1 MRSTKEEE
9 ARLLQRRIAMFDKR
23 AHNNKLSF
31 TSTALFQIMQ
41 EDEETSSPDAQGFFN
56 RLRQVIVDAHRNL
69 KTVNDIPFDASQSQ
83 IQTFAR
89 QSQPISESQN
99 PYDISAN
106 ALFQQEERSYEKGVL
121 FAKILPVLWGASY
134 QDIYQDK
141 SAIPFFIA
149 TAQTIQAE
157 GIILLINTLNPGRD
171 AKYSVGGGG
180 IGSGSVAFYIWISPS
195 ELRVQWH
202 NKSSRIF
209 DTYAL
214 ETSIIKFS
222 WITEVK
228 IDRATKSGSLSY
240 TYDFT
245 EAIDDIIQSYD
256 ELLYR
261 EQVRDAVLA
270 DPAKHANIVLMIE
283 NIRNSLNLDISNEF
297 CQSLKPYYRG
307 LPEPNGYPYLNLV
320 TLIEEFAKKFGDTE
334 TLREKTKIYRLLHTP
349 GGRQRGG
356 NLQKRVTRRN
366 PSQKRK
372 KYRQTFSR
380 SRK

>member
-1 MRSTKEEE
+1 MKEE
-9 ARLLQRRIAMFDKR
+9 ARLLQRRIAMFYKR

-31 TSTALFQIMQ
+31 SSTALFQIMQ
-41 EDEETSSPDAQGFFN
+41 KDEETSRPDAQGFFN

-89 QSQPISESQN
+89 QSQPISESRN

-106 ALFQQEERSYEKGVL
+106 ALLQREERSYEKGVL
-121 FAKILPVLWGASY
+121 FAKILPVLWGAASY
-134 QDIYQDK
+134 QDIYQDE
-141 SAIPFFIA
+141 SAIPFLIA
-149 TAQTIQAE
+149 AAQTIQAD
-157 GIILLINTLNPGRD
+157 GIKFLINPLNPGEARD
-171 AKYSVGGGG
+171 AKYSLKGGDG
-180 IGSGSVAFYIWISPS
+180 GSVAFYIWISRS

-202 NKSSRIF
+202 NKSNSIF
-209 DTYAL
+209 DIDAP
-214 ETSIIKFS
+214 ETPIIKFS

-228 IDRATKSGSLSY
+228 IDRATKAGSLSY
-240 TYDFT
+240 SFDFT
-245 EAIDDIIQSYD
+245 EAIADIIQSYD
-256 ELLYR
+256 ELLHR
-261 EQVRDAVLA
+261 GQVRDAVLA

-283 NIRNSLNLDISNEF
+283 NIRNSLNIAVPNEF

-366 PSQKRK
+366 PSQKCK
-372 KYRQTFSR
+372 KRRQTFSR

>member
-1 MRSTKEEE
+1 
-9 ARLLQRRIAMFDKR
+9 MFDKR

-31 TSTALFQIMQ
+31 TSTALFQIVQ
-41 EDEETSSPDAQGFFN
+41 KDEETSSPDAQGFFN

-69 KTVNDIPFDASQSQ
+69 KTVNDIPFDASQPQ
-83 IQTFAR
+83 IQTFIR
-89 QSQPISESQN
+89 QIQPISESQN

-106 ALFQQEERSYEKGVL
+106 ALFQREESLWEKGVL

-149 TAQTIQAE
+149 TSQTINAD
-157 GIILLINTLNPGRD
+157 GIILLTNPLNSER
-171 AKYSVGGGG
+171 ANYSLSGAG
-180 IGSGSVAFYIWISPS
+180 GSVAFYTWISPS

-202 NKSSRIF
+202 NKSNSMF
-209 DTYAL
+209 DIEAI
-214 ETSIIKFS
+214 ETPIIKFS

-228 IDRATKSGSLSY
+228 IDRANKTGSLSY
-240 TYDFT
+240 SFDFT
-245 EAIDDIIQSYD
+245 EAIADIIQSYD

-334 TLREKTKIYRLLHTP
+334 TLLKKTKVYRLLHTP